1 MGGGGYI
8 LGGDVWRWVV
18 VSMFWEVVGSGEY
31 ILGGGGIILNSCGS
45 WWICFWWWVHFEKW
59 WVVMGLFWVVVGSGR
74 FILGDGGWCWLILE
88 CGEWWWVYFGWWWVV
103 MDDLG
108 GGMVYNSTLFL
119 HSFSFFHIL

>member
-88 CGEWWWVYFGWWWVV
+88 CGEW
-103 MDDLG
+103 
-108 GGMVYNSTLFL
+108 
-119 HSFSFFHIL
+119 